1 MLKIPYQETAKEMRK
16 TIRLGMVKHDLTI
29 RQLSTRCGIPYST
42 LCRKLHDP
50 SIMTLAELVQILSA
64 VGKEIEVTD

>member
-42 LCRKLHDP
+42 LCRKLNNP
-50 SIMTLAELVQILSA
+50 STMTLAELALILSA
-64 VGKEIEVTD
+64 VGMEIKVTN